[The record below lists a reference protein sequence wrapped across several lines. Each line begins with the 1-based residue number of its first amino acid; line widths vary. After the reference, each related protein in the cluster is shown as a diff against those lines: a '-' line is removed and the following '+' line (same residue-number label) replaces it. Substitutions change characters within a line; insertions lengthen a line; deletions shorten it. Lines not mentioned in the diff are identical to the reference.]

1 MAEGQK
7 VAFVTGASSGIGRA
21 TAEAFVR
28 SGYATALV
36 DRDDAL
42 GNAAAEELGSLGEC
56 MYVSCDVTDYAA
68 VKGAVAQTV
77 SAYSRIDVAFNG
89 AGIDGQPGL
98 TADCTLENWDAIMS
112 VNLKGVWLCLRHQIP
127 QMLAQGGGAI
137 VNCASSSGLVG
148 TKGMPAYVASKHG
161 VVGITRAAALDYARD
176 GIRVNAVCPGM
187 THTPM
192 WDRSITPELT
202 EQLLENDPIGRLA
215 QPSEIAEAVLWL
227 CSPAAS
233 FVNGHAMAVDGGF
246 TAE

>member
-1 MAEGQK
+1 MTDNRK

-28 SGYATALV
+28 AGYATALV
-36 DRDDAL
+36 DRDETA
-42 GNAAAEELGSLGEC
+42 GNAAAEELKSLGEC
-56 MYVSCDVTDYAA
+56 MFVACDVSDDAA
-68 VKGAVAQTV
+68 VGSAVAQTV
-77 SAYSRIDVAFNG
+77 DAYSRIDAAFNG
-89 AGIDGQPGL
+89 AGINGKPAL
-98 TADCTLENWDAIMS
+98 AADCTIDNWDTVMS
-112 VNLKGVWLCLRHQIP
+112 VNLKGLWLCLRHQVR
-127 QMLAQGGGAI
+127 QMLKQGGGAI
-137 VNCASSSGLVG
+137 VNCASTAGLVG
-148 TKGMPAYVASKHG
+148 TKGMVAYVASKHG
-161 VVGITRAAALDYARD
+161 VVGVTRAAALEYVQN

-202 EQLLENDPIGRLA
+202 EQLLAGDPIGRLG

-246 TAE
+246 TTQ